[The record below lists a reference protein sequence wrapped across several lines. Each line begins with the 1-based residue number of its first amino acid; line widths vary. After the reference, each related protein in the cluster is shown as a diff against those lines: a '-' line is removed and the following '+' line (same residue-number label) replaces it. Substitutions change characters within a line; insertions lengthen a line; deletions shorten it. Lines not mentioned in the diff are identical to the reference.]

1 MSKSTASFKKTI
13 KCICPRCGKVHKR
26 RIFWTGKGTP
36 RFYCPNC
43 KEGNLSEDGLHPVDN
58 GEIERVL
65 NKTNNDMME
74 ELWA

>member
-1 MSKSTASFKKTI
+1 VE
-13 KCICPRCGKVHKR
+13 KCIREGFSGLVKIP
-26 RIFWTGKGTP
+26 P

-43 KEGNLSEDGLHPVDN
+43 KEGNLSENGLHPVDN

-74 ELWA
+74 ELWV